1 MRYKEYKKVDLP
13 WIEEIPSHW
22 EVNNFKKFVDM
33 YTGNSIPDNEK
44 NNYIYT
50 ENSRPYIS
58 TKDISKDNNY
68 VNYNNGMCIKI
79 DNLRFKVA
87 KKDSTLVCIEGGSG
101 GEKVAYVIKDVSF
114 VNKLCCI
121 KSSCEII
128 NDKFIYY
135 FVKSNLFKYQYY
147 LNVTGDRNG
156 VSLQKIRYFQIL
168 IPPKEEQEQIA
179 RFLDWKINEI
189 DRLIEIYIKKISRLN
204 DLKDLMISNYIFNG
218 INRNIKFKKVGL
230 SYIDQI
236 PENWELEKIKFNF
249 EIVKSIA
256 GKEGYNVL
264 SITQQGITIKDISK
278 NEGQMASDYSK
289 YQFVE
294 VGDFAMNHMDLLTG
308 YIDISKYFGVTSPDY
323 RVFRIKNKLK
333 IYDKYYLLMFQYF
346 YKSRIFYKLGQGAS
360 HMGRWR
366 LPADNF
372 LNMKIPVPSYKDQVK
387 IVDSINS
394 KSDILNHQ
402 IERLKSI
409 VFSLKNLKQSLIS
422 DAITGRID
430 VRNVHIPNYEKD
442 DDIEDDAVLEENF
455 EEEEV

>member
-1 MRYKEYKKVDLP
+1 MRYKEYKKVDVP
-13 WIEEIPSHW
+13 WLDEVPSHW
-22 EVNNFKKFVDM
+22 ELARLKNYITSINGYAFSSSDFRDFGIRVIRISDFNESGFVDDSIVRVDEKYYNKLKKFQA
-33 YTGNSIPDNEK
+33 K
-44 NNYIYT
+44 N
-50 ENSRPYIS
+50 
-58 TKDISKDNNY
+58 KDIIL
-68 VNYNNGMCIKI
+68 C
-79 DNLRFKVA
+79 L
-87 KKDSTLVCIEGGSG
+87 TGGTVG
-101 GEKVAYVIKDVSF
+101 K
-114 VNKLCCI
+114 
-121 KSSCEII
+121 
-128 NDKFIYY
+128 YY
-135 FVKSNLFKYQYY
+135 FVDNIQEPMLINQRVGIIRNKDSMDSKFLKYLVSSNIVQTIVDFSKNS
-147 LNVTGDRNG
+147 LNDNI
-156 VSLQKIRYFQIL
+156 SLDVIERIKVP
-168 IPPKEEQEQIA
+168 IPPKEEQEQIT

>member
-1 MRYKEYKKVDLP
+1 MRYKEYKKVGLA
-13 WIEEIPSHW
+13 WIDEIPSHW
-22 EVNNFKKFVDM
+22 EIKNVNSLFNIRRGVVIPKSDLVESGKYPVYSSQTKNHGILGYLNHYDIDG
-33 YTGNSIPDNEK
+33 YSITWTTDGANAGTIFFREGKYNCTNICGILESRNE
-44 NNYIYT
+44 
-50 ENSRPYIS
+50 IS
-58 TKDISKDNNY
+58 
-68 VNYNNGMCIKI
+68 
-79 DNLRFKVA
+79 
-87 KKDSTLVCIEGGSG
+87 
-101 GEKVAYVIKDVSF
+101 
-114 VNKLCCI
+114 
-121 KSSCEII
+121 
-128 NDKFIYY
+128 
-135 FVKSNLFKYQYY
+135 KYQYIY
-147 LNVTGDRNG
+147 YSYVLKETCIHHKRKDTNG
-156 VSLQKIRYFQIL
+156 YKIMSNEMKRIEF
-168 IPPKEEQEQIA
+168 PSAPKEEQEKIA

-189 DRLIEIYIKKISRLN
+189 DILIEIYIKKISRLN
-204 DLKDLMISNYIFNG
+204 DLKDLITSNYIFNG

-394 KSDILNHQ
+394 KSDILNYQ

-409 VFSLKNLKQSLIS
+409 VFILKNLKQSLIS
-422 DAITGRID
+422 DAVTGRID
-430 VRNVHIPNYEKD
+430 VRNVHIPNYEKVN
-442 DDIEDDAVLEENF
+442 DIEDDAILEENF
-455 EEEEV
+455 EEEV

>member
-1 MRYKEYKKVDLP
+1 MRYKEYKKVDVP
-13 WIEEIPSHW
+13 WLDEVPSHW
-22 EVNNFKKFVDM
+22 ELARLKNYITSINGYAFSSSDFRDFGIRVIRISDFNESGFVDDSIVRVDEKYYNKLKKFQA
-33 YTGNSIPDNEK
+33 K
-44 NNYIYT
+44 N
-50 ENSRPYIS
+50 
-58 TKDISKDNNY
+58 KDIIL
-68 VNYNNGMCIKI
+68 C
-79 DNLRFKVA
+79 L
-87 KKDSTLVCIEGGSG
+87 TGGTVG
-101 GEKVAYVIKDVSF
+101 K
-114 VNKLCCI
+114 
-121 KSSCEII
+121 
-128 NDKFIYY
+128 YY
-135 FVKSNLFKYQYY
+135 FVDNIQEPMLINQRVGIIRNKDSMDSKFLKYLVSSNIVQTIVDFSKNS
-147 LNVTGDRNG
+147 LNDNI
-156 VSLQKIRYFQIL
+156 SLDVIERIKVP
-168 IPPKEEQEQIA
+168 IPPKEEQEQIT

-455 EEEEV
+455 EEEV